1 MSDIMSI
8 ADEIFTL
15 FENQGDSAYYGEP
28 VSQTEHALQAA
39 FLAETDGATDSLV
52 LAALLHDVGHL
63 LHGLGEHIAEEG
75 VDTHHEEL
83 SQTWLS
89 QHFGPDITEP
99 VRLHVAAKRYLC
111 AVDPDYLNQLSPASV
126 QSLHLQ
132 GGPFSSKEVEEF
144 ASLAHFHG
152 AVQLRRWDDQA
163 KASGLEVPPLE
174 HYRARLEAALGAQRT
189 SIDLVRKN

>member
-1 MSDIMSI
+1 MSI

-15 FENQGDSAYYGEP
+15 FKKRGDAAYYGEP
-28 VSQTEHALQAA
+28 VSQTEHALQTA
-39 FLAETDGATDSLV
+39 FQAEKDGATDSLV

-63 LHGLGEHIAEEG
+63 LHGLGEDIAEEG
-75 VDTHHEEL
+75 IDARHEEA

-132 GGPFSSKEVEEF
+132 GGPFNHKEAEQF
-144 ASLAHFHG
+144 ACLSHSRC
-152 AVQLRRWDDQA
+152 AVQLRRWDDHA
-163 KASGLEVPPLE
+163 KVPGLNVPPLD
-174 HYRARLEAALGAQRT
+174 HYRARLDAAVTPSSNLT
-189 SIDLVRKN
+189 EKD